1 MKINKLLVL
10 AVLSAFGLTANAQTK
25 GPQKNDFNVALT
37 LGYNSSVMGTAVDGT
52 SLNYQS
58 MVSQRLTSEDPGI
71 TGFGDYYGVIANVNI
86 FLQRRRKPITW
97 KKVKNRIKG
106 HRLMV

>member
-52 SLNYQS
+52 LPSHSIAAKSTNFQLALK
-58 MVSQRLTSEDPGI
+58 VD
-71 TGFGDYYGVIANVNI
+71 GFSWMSGNLFWEVV
-86 FLQRRRKPITW
+86 
-97 KKVKNRIKG
+97 
-106 HRLMV
+106 